1 MVAVVID
8 LNADVGE
15 GLDDAHLLPF
25 LTSVSVACGL
35 HAGTPTTMDET
46 VQLAL
51 AHGVRVGAH
60 PGYADRE
67 RFGRVAVEM
76 PAKEVERL
84 VLFQIG
90 ALDGFVR
97 SQGAHLSHV
106 KPHGALYH
114 AAGEFPDVARAIAE
128 AVRRYR
134 STLILF
140 GQAGSMLLEAGREA
154 GLPVAAEAFADRRY
168 QADGSLVPRARP
180 DALWTDPEAAA
191 AQALSIARDG
201 SVTAVDGTRVSVE
214 ARTICIHGDTPGA
227 PAIARRIRELLQ
239 QEGVAVAP
247 LDRRTRQRS
256 HAAAQPSSPARH
268 V

>member
-1 MVAVVID
+1 MAVTID

-15 GLDDAHLLPF
+15 GLEDSLVLPF
-25 LTSVSVACGL
+25 LTSANVACGL
-35 HAGTPTTMDET
+35 HAGGPNVMDQT
-46 VQLAL
+46 VALAL
-51 AHGVRVGAH
+51 THGVRVGAH

-67 RFGRVAVEM
+67 NFGRVLIEM
-76 PAKEVERL
+76 PAEEVERL
-84 VLFQIG
+84 VLYQLG
-90 ALDGFVR
+90 ALDAFVR
-97 SQGAHLSHV
+97 SRGESLAHV

-180 DALWTDPEAAA
+180 DALWTDPESAA
-191 AQALSIARDG
+191 AQALSIVRDG
-201 SVTAVDGTRVSVE
+201 AVTAVDGSRVSVE

-227 PAIARRIRELLQ
+227 PAIARRIREVLQ
-239 QEGVAVAP
+239 QEGVTVAP
-247 LDRRTRQRS
+247 LDRRTRHRPP
-256 HAAAQPSSPARH
+256 ATAQPSSSPRH
-268 V
+268 A